1 LFPIRAKGEVGDTL
15 LDFVHDVGI
24 PSEDMIM
31 PNKPWEEILILL
43 QMTIKFQ
50 GT

>member
-1 LFPIRAKGEVGDTL
+1 
-15 LDFVHDVGI
+15 
-24 PSEDMIM
+24 MIM

-50 GT
+50 GTWLSLTHHGRIELKAQFKS